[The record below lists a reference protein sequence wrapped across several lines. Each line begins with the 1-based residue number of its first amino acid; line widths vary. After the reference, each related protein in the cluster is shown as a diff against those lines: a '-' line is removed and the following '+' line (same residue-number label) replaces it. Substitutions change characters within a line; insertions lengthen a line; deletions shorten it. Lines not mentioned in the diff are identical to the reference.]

1 MKANTMT
8 TDKLSRVEVQ
18 QLVSELAHLLGEK
31 ERGPIRQIKR
41 VIKICGADF
50 AREICK
56 TTLEIEANGG
66 MLLVNKSRRRTP
78 GGVFFHLV
86 RSKVNDTQRQLIFP
100 GYINARV
107 ASQPVPLGV
116 PLLTWTDRID
126 LTQSLQTEAGTV
138 ESMKVTLRGR
148 PEHVEKRTEVV
159 VATLSYIASAPNLPR
174 SIPRPPEVPTVY
186 TVYITT
192 QHWEKIEAGMSV
204 PDNVLVVEGMCAI
217 DPSNNSIAMF
227 ATYARCEDKTGKMV
241 AALAKPITV
250 KEVANVAPEPAK
262 KSRIAGIQPEPIVRV
277 SLNPSLPPDVARKL
291 SELQASAGVF
301 RQKVATILSKPTGQQ
316 FGLEMTQKLLKNVEA
331 EIASLEQKY
340 AE

>member
-1 MKANTMT
+1 MT
-8 TDKLSRVEVQ
+8 TEKLSRVEVQ

-66 MLLVNKSRRRTP
+66 MLLANKSRRRTP

-86 RSKVNDTQRQLIFP
+86 RSKVNETQRQLIFP
-100 GYINARV
+100 GFINARV

-116 PLLTWTDRID
+116 LLLTWTDRID

-148 PEHVEKRTEVV
+148 PEQVEKQTEVV
-159 VATLSYIASAPNLPR
+159 VATLSNVASAPNLPR
-174 SIPRPPEVPTVY
+174 SIPRPPEVPTLY
-186 TVYITT
+186 TVYIAPE
-192 QHWEKIEAGMSV
+192 HWEKIEAGMAT

-217 DPSNNSIAMF
+217 PTRNMITVF
-227 ATYARCEDKTGKMV
+227 ANYARCEDKTGKTV
-241 AALAKPITV
+241 AAPTKPTTV
-250 KEVANVAPEPAK
+250 KEPANVAPEPAK
-262 KSRIAGIQPEPIVRV
+262 KSRIAGIQPEPVVRV
-277 SLNPSLPPDVARKL
+277 QLNPNLPPDVARKL
-291 SELQASAGVF
+291 SELQSSAGVF
-301 RQKVATILSKPTGQQ
+301 RQKVATILSKPVGQQ

-331 EIASLEQKY
+331 EIAALEQKY